1 MPIKIPDHLPA
12 KEILEAENI
21 FVMAESRAYHQDIR
35 PLKILI
41 LNLMPTKIETETQL
55 LRLLGNTPLQVEI
68 TFIHPKSHVSK
79 NTSSAHLSNF
89 YSYFNEV
96 QHQNF
101 DGMVITGAPV
111 ETLSFEEVDY
121 WKELVEIMEWSK
133 THVFSTLHICWA
145 AQAGLY
151 YHFGIP
157 KYELPEK
164 HFGVFQ
170 YYVNLKYEK
179 LFRGFDDFFY
189 MPQSRHTEVRYADIM
204 KCADLEIL
212 SLSDDQDINIVAVKD
227 RSQFFFFF
235 HSEYDALTLKAEY
248 DRDIHRGLSIPVPKN
263 YYPEDDPTR
272 TPHVLWRAHA
282 NLLFSNW
289 LNYYVYQ
296 ETPYEIGKLQS
307 KEQEK

>member
-41 LNLMPTKIETETQL
+41 LNLMPTKI
-55 LRLLGNTPLQVEI
+55 
-68 TFIHPKSHVSK
+68 
-79 NTSSAHLSNF
+79 
-89 YSYFNEV
+89 
-96 QHQNF
+96 

-227 RSQFFFFF
+227 RSQFFITS